1 MRPYEVMVIF
11 DAGLEDDV
19 IRAYVDRI
27 TELVTTKGGVPGP
40 VEHWGK
46 RRFAYEL
53 RHRWEG
59 YYALLSAEAEPA
71 VMAEVHRMLSLADEV
86 IRHKIVR
93 IPDAVVASRARPA
106 PVAVAAGEQTD
117 EPGQES
123 EGELKR

>member
-11 DAGLEDDV
+11 DAGLDDEV
-19 IRAYVDRI
+19 IRAFVDRM
-27 TELVTTKGGVPGP
+27 TELISAGGGEPKSA
-40 VEHWGK
+40 EHWGK

-59 YYALLSAEAEPA
+59 YYVLVSAEAEPS
-71 VMAEVHRMLSLADEV
+71 VMADVHRMLSLADEV

-106 PVAVAAGEQTD
+106 PATVAAGERA
-117 EPGQES
+117 EEAGQEVKES
-123 EGELKR
+123 